1 MSGRVYTE
9 EEKQAYVEEF
19 RKSELGSTAFA
30 REIGVP
36 ESTLRTWV
44 RENRN
49 SLFGAIELQTHSNHE
64 PRNIKKSTVFAS
76 ENIRIELKEGFD
88 KKFLLKIIE
97 VLVND

>member
-1 MSGRVYTE
+1 MSGRVYSE
-9 EEKQAYVEEF
+9 EEKIAYVEEF
-19 RKSELGSTAFA
+19 KKSELGSTTFA

-44 RENRN
+44 REDRN
-49 SLFGAIELQTHSNHE
+49 LSFGAIDLQPSNNMNQK
-64 PRNIKKSTVFAS
+64 NIKKGTIFAS